1 MIGTSRHREGAVGS
15 FRAMQIHVA
24 RDGQR
29 LGPFSIEEVRAR
41 LSAGEIRPTDLAW
54 SEGRADWVP
63 LASFPGIAE
72 PAVPGLPQTGV
83 AGPPPLQRIPPPV
96 SGATSGLA
104 IASLVCGI
112 LSVTF
117 LPFLAAIPAIVC
129 GHMAQGQIRRAAGAL
144 RGGGLALA
152 GLIIG
157 YLSFVLIIPMIA
169 ILAGIAL
176 PVFGEV
182 QLRGKQMKSM
192 AQAKQIAIGCKM
204 YATEHD
210 DLFPKTLEELVPE
223 FLDPYVFVC
232 PLSPAEPMGYE
243 YFGGKD
249 TDPPENVLLVSK
261 AADRRGRRVVIHVDA
276 SGAIEKYTPGLP
288 SATR

>member
-1 MIGTSRHREGAVGS
+1 
-15 FRAMQIHVA
+15 MQIHVA

-41 LSAGEIRPTDLAW
+41 LSAGELASGDLAW
-54 SEGRADWVP
+54 AEGRADWVP
-63 LASFPGIAE
+63 LSAFPGLAAA
-72 PAVPGLPQTGV
+72 PVPPLPQGV
-83 AGPPPLQRIPPPV
+83 PAAPPPLQRIPFPANAP
-96 SGATSGLA
+96 TSGLA

-117 LPFLAAIPAIVC
+117 LPFLAAIPAVIC
-129 GHMAQGQIRRAAGAL
+129 GHAAQGQIRRAAGAI
-144 RGGGLALA
+144 GGGGMALA

-157 YLSFVLIIPMIA
+157 YLSFALIIPIVA

-182 QLRGKQMKSM
+182 QLRAKEMKAM
-192 AQAKQIAIGCKM
+192 VNAKQLVMGCKV
-204 YATEHD
+204 YAQIHD
-210 DLFPKTLEELVPE
+210 GSFPKTLEELVPQY
-223 FLDPYVFVC
+223 LPSRDVFVS
-232 PLSPAEPMGYE
+232 PLSPSEPIGYD

-261 AADRRGRRVVIHVDA
+261 AADRRGRRVVAHVDGSA
-276 SGAIEKYTPGLP
+276 AMEKYSPEFKTLP
-288 SATR
+288 R

>member
-1 MIGTSRHREGAVGS
+1 
-15 FRAMQIHVA
+15 MQIHVA

-41 LSAGEIRPTDLAW
+41 LSAGEFSSTDLAW

-63 LASFPGIAE
+63 LAAFPGIAA
-72 PAVPGLPQTGV
+72 PTVPPLPQAGL
-83 AGPPPLQRIPPPV
+83 AGPPPLQKIPALVP
-96 SGATSGLA
+96 GTTSGLA

-112 LSVTF
+112 LSVTVI
-117 LPFLAAIPAIVC
+117 PFLAAIPAIIC
-129 GHMAQGQIRRAAGAL
+129 GHMAQAQIRRAAGAI
-144 RGGGLALA
+144 GGAGMALA

-157 YLSFVLIIPMIA
+157 YLSFALIIPMIA
-169 ILAGIAL
+169 ILAGIAV

-182 QLRGKQMKSM
+182 QLRGKQVKSLSN
-192 AQAKQIAIGCKM
+192 AKQIAIGCKI
-204 YATEHD
+204 YATEHNGA
-210 DLFPKTLEELVPE
+210 FPKTVEELVPE
-223 FLDPYVFVC
+223 FLPNPSIFVC

-243 YFGGKD
+243 YFGGKE

-276 SGAIEKYTPGLP
+276 SGAIENYTPSLP
-288 SATR
+288 AAQR